1 MSSLTTY
8 REAVL
13 KGAASLK
20 ESGIDSPDYD
30 SRQLMLKAAS
40 FNDTSYLMKSMDK
53 IPEGQLDTFNA
64 YIERRKRKE
73 PLQHILGEAYFYGR
87 PYKVNSDVLVPRYDT
102 EVLVENV
109 LKVLSDGDSVL
120 DMCTGSGCIIITL
133 ALEKKL
139 DKAFGCDLSS
149 VALKVAEDNAKRL
162 SGDKDRIEF
171 FQGDLFNSLGERY
184 KGAFDCIVSNPP
196 YIETSVIPMLSD
208 EVKMYDPMMALD
220 GSEDGLEFYRRITQE
235 APGYLKKNGYLFY
248 EIGAEQGRAVSDL
261 MARAGFKDVRV
272 IKDLAGLDRVVCG
285 QLG

>member
-1 MSSLTTY
+1 MSGVITY

-13 KGAASLK
+13 NGAASLK

-40 FNDTSYLMKSMDK
+40 FNDTGYLVKSMDK
-53 IPEGQLDTFNA
+53 INEEQLDIFNM
-64 YIERRKRKE
+64 YIERRKKRE
-73 PLQHILGEAYFYGR
+73 PLQHILGEAFFYGR
-87 PYKVNSDVLVPRYDT
+87 AYKVNSDVLVPRYDT
-102 EVLVENV
+102 EVLVENT

-149 VALKVAEDNAKRL
+149 EALKVAEENAKSL
-162 SGDKDRIEF
+162 DVEDKVKF
-171 FQGDLFNSLGERY
+171 LQGDLFDSLESEY

-196 YIETSVIPMLSD
+196 YIETSVIPTLSD

-261 MARAGFKDVRV
+261 MAQAGFKNIRV
-272 IKDLAGLDRVVCG
+272 IKDLAGLDRVVYG
-285 QLG
+285 QLD

>member
-53 IPEGQLDTFNA
+53 IPDEQLDIFNG
-64 YIERRKRKE
+64 YIERRKRRE
-73 PLQHILGEAYFYGR
+73 PLQHILGEAYFYGK
-87 PYKVNSDVLVPRYDT
+87 PYKVNSDVFVPRYDT

-139 DKAFGCDLSS
+139 DKAFGCDLSAA
-149 VALKVAEDNAKRL
+149 ALKVAEDNAKSL
-162 SGDKDRIEF
+162 SSDKDRIKF
-171 FQGDLFNSLGERY
+171 FQGDLFDSLGKEY

-196 YIETSVIPMLSD
+196 YIETSVIPTLSD

-235 APGYLKKNGYLFY
+235 APEYLKKNGYLFY

-261 MARAGFKDVRV
+261 MMQAGFKNVRV

-285 QLG
+285 QIS

>member
-40 FNDTSYLMKSMDK
+40 FNDTDYLVKSMDK
-53 IPEGQLDTFNA
+53 INEEQLDIFNM
-64 YIERRKRKE
+64 YIERRKKRE
-73 PLQHILGEAYFYGR
+73 PLQHILGEAFFYGR
-87 PYKVNSDVLVPRYDT
+87 AYKVNSDVLVPRYDT
-102 EVLVENV
+102 EVLVENT

-149 VALKVAEDNAKRL
+149 EALKVAEENAKSL
-162 SGDKDRIEF
+162 DVEDKVKF
-171 FQGDLFNSLGERY
+171 LQGDLFDSLESEY

-196 YIETSVIPMLSD
+196 YIETSVIPTLSD

-248 EIGAEQGRAVSDL
+248 EIGAEQGRAVSEL
-261 MARAGFKDVRV
+261 MAQAGFNDIRV

-285 QLG
+285 QLD

>member
-1 MSSLTTY
+1 MSGVITY

-13 KGAASLK
+13 NGAASLK

-40 FNDTSYLMKSMDK
+40 FNDTDYLVKSMDK
-53 IPEGQLDTFNA
+53 INEEQLDIFNG
-64 YIERRKRKE
+64 YIERRKRRE

-102 EVLVENV
+102 EVLVENT

-139 DKAFGCDLSS
+139 DKAFGCDLSPA
-149 VALKVAEDNAKRL
+149 ALKVAEDNAKSL
-162 SGDKDRIEF
+162 SSDKDRIKF
-171 FQGDLFNSLGERY
+171 FQGDLFDSLGEEY

-196 YIETSVIPMLSD
+196 YIETSVIPTLSD

-220 GSEDGLEFYRRITQE
+220 GSEDGLEFYRRITKE
-235 APGYLKKNGYLFY
+235 APEYLKKNGYLFY

-261 MARAGFKDVRV
+261 MAQAGFKDVRV